1 MKDLEQ
7 TNETRSMMKSDYGEV
22 KADKSKEL
30 NDTMTLNEASRD
42 EYAKTIHNIGGANN
56 G

>member
-7 TNETRSMMKSDYGEV
+7 TNENSSMMKNTYGDNRM
-22 KADKSKEL
+22 DKSKEL
-30 NDTMTLNEASRD
+30 NDTMTLNEGSRD
-42 EYAKTIHNIGGANN
+42 EYENTIHKLGGANN